1 MKQRVLQESDFA
13 LCINDDVDPVPD
25 IVWDGG
31 EGGGIAEDGQQP
43 GGGGLVVLREHLAL
57 VPAQGGCL

>member
-1 MKQRVLQESDFA
+1 MRVA
-13 LCINDDVDPVPD
+13 DVDPVPD

-43 GGGGLVVLREHLAL
+43 RGGGLVVLREHLAL
-57 VPAQGGCL
+57 VPAQGDGCL